1 MIEHPLKDSEDVEKQ
16 LDSLYYLMFA
26 MNIKKKTSE
35 KIHDENDLGKDDIQL
50 NIHNRQFLMTTN
62 Q

>member
-1 MIEHPLKDSEDVEKQ
+1 
-16 LDSLYYLMFA
+16 MFA

-35 KIHDENDLGKDDIQL
+35 KKHDENDLGKDDNQL
-50 NIHNRQFLMTTN
+50 NIHNIQFLMTTN

>member
-1 MIEHPLKDSEDVEKQ
+1 
-16 LDSLYYLMFA
+16 MFA

-35 KIHDENDLGKDDIQL
+35 KIHDVNDLGKDDNQL

>member
-1 MIEHPLKDSEDVEKQ
+1 
-16 LDSLYYLMFA
+16 MFA

-35 KIHDENDLGKDDIQL
+35 KKHDVNDLGKDDNQL

>member
-16 LDSLYYLMFA
+16 LDSSYYLMFA

-35 KIHDENDLGKDDIQL
+35 KKHDENDLGKDD
-50 NIHNRQFLMTTN
+50 N
-62 Q
+62 